1 MPSGT
6 RHGPKRRYGALFDD
20 IHAVH
25 IGMFADRLVAPSPA
39 PPACTISSS
48 PAPPPTDQASKPSSD
63 RSSWAST
70 STRPGEPIRR
80 SARWSSTACSPCWV
94 RAASPC
100 GNCHDSQAPGADVD
114 TRRRSQAA
122 PRWST
127 CSTGQ
132 RQASSLMGAQAA
144 PRSRA
149 SLHGERTHATRGA
162 RDQDRLARLH
172 LRDVAQR
179 LQRGEPRRRQRRS
192 LLHREALGHG
202 HDLHRR
208 RGAGPA
214 RSCRVGAVVAP
225 KRWGGAGAGCG
236 ASRWRSGSSRGSERW
251 AEATNRSGRAYRC
264 CFRISVAPSRTSE
277 TWIGPGVRCPRTAT
291 NASESAWRRSARCSN
306 PSLRPFELGPRPA
319 TAPGRQ
325 RGRPRAHAADAPRRP
340 MVQPG
345 TRTAGR

>member
-1 MPSGT
+1 MGHVLDGAT
-6 RHGPKRRYGALFDD
+6 TGVLADEGPQ
-20 IHAVH
+20 
-25 IGMFADRLVAPSPA
+25 S
-39 PPACTISSS
+39 
-48 PAPPPTDQASKPSSD
+48 
-63 RSSWAST
+63 
-70 STRPGEPIRR
+70 
-80 SARWSSTACSPCWV
+80 
-94 RAASPC
+94 
-100 GNCHDSQAPGADVD
+100 
-114 TRRRSQAA
+114 
-122 PRWST
+122 
-127 CSTGQ
+127 
-132 RQASSLMGAQAA
+132 A

-179 LQRGEPRRRQRRS
+179 LQRGEPRRRQRRG
-192 LLHREALGHG
+192 LLHREALAHG

-208 RGAGPA
+208 RGPGPA
-214 RSCRVGAVVAP
+214 RRCRVGAVVAS
-225 KRWGGAGAGCG
+225 KRWGEAGAGCG
-236 ASRWRSGSSRGSERW
+236 ASRWRTGSSRGSERW

-306 PSLRPFELGPRPA
+306 PSLSPFELGPRPA

-325 RGRPRAHAADAPRRP
+325 RGRPRAHEADAPRRP

-345 TRTAGR
+345 TRAAGRWRASLLQRVHGAPAGTRGTYRHTADRSGEPWRRLQAPHPDLPIDSPRRLCRSRCSTGRLDVPRTRARVATASAVDMPHAHVEPTDRRPRHDK